1 MNRINIMRGNKILFH
16 HNFITKV
23 NYKVLNDT
31 DLNNDITMYLYDNK
45 KEINRL
51 EKKSIWYMQTIQ
63 KKNLLKQWF
72 TILKRINVYYK
83 NFEEYIVKNI
93 ITKVENIVKN
103 K

>member
-1 MNRINIMRGNKILFH
+1 MRGNKILFH

-51 EKKSIWYMQTIQ
+51 EKKSIWYMQTI
-63 KKNLLKQWF
+63 
-72 TILKRINVYYK
+72 
-83 NFEEYIVKNI
+83 
-93 ITKVENIVKN
+93 
-103 K
+103 